1 MLLAAGVLF
10 ALAFAADLQQTERDD
25 SPQAAQA
32 RQRLQEQLA
41 QVQSEAQRLMVDSL
55 RWHRTALWFYEWH
68 HDKLTRWSTH
78 AYLPEASE
86 LRGDFG
92 LKVIH
97 TGRGVFVLQKWVL
110 ADGRTMA
117 NCLPLY
123 QEFKVKNQYLKP
135 RWNAAV
141 FGAWK
146 PRVLEASTANG
157 WPLEV
162 PGQGVLCK
170 LQSSATDRVASNS
183 LALGLW
189 AAGVVVFMLAVAVLC
204 QRFHRAGYHGRV
216 FVWALAGVVVLR
228 CAMIYAR
235 VPARWWPSP
244 VFDPE
249 RFASSWY
256 NPSLGDLL
264 INALVVVGLCLYLFL
279 YYPRVMLLRNM
290 GQADHAWRW
299 LGSVFAL
306 TAAYFALLFPYLF
319 AETIFHNSGI
329 SLDITQSLAV
339 DSLRV
344 LALLAVVLGALASF
358 FVLHVLMRLVGQ
370 QYAKQKLGFWLALIA
385 ATALFVL
392 YHVLADRPYGVVLLL
407 GAVFFSFLFITGFTR
422 SLRFTTH
429 RTFLYLFSYVVV
441 FSVLI
446 SFGIRKFVE
455 EERYEDQVRFAS
467 TYLADRDQLAEYLLN
482 EAAQRIR
489 EDNFIIGRMANA
501 FLSKEPVRQKISRY
515 YLGSYF
521 DQYDLSVLM
530 FSSLGEPLGNR
541 YATDLS
547 DWLVSIQSQVQQT
560 NYPGL
565 YFFAQ
570 TGRLPARKYF
580 NYIPIRK
587 GDVLVGFIALDLTQ
601 KRIIPRQVFPELLLD
616 ERFSAYLR
624 NKDYSY
630 VFFAGGNVV
639 RHFGHFNYE
648 RDFDKAWIGDP
659 QLYRHGIGHR
669 GHFHVAVEDENGA
682 TAVVTGRAYSRFDL
696 LANFA
701 AYFIVGLLL
710 MVAWIILLVIR
721 AWRAGTRLNYSTRIQ
736 LYVSLAFVLPL
747 LIVSYTLQ
755 QSVSRAND
763 RQLKSTFE
771 NEARSLGDQLASWIN
786 AAAQDSLTT
795 SLEITGQLNSLA
807 RLAGVDATVFYPD
820 GTLWASSQP
829 MIYDQHFIA
838 PVVNPIA
845 RVAIVGQAYNELTL
859 DESIGSLS
867 YNTAYVAL
875 RSSASGSLIG
885 YLSIPFFDSRVLYE
899 RSQVVVL
906 ANILIIFTLVFI
918 FFSILSYFAAGWL
931 TFPLRF
937 ISARLGRTTLSGE
950 NQPIEWKSQDEIGR
964 LVQEY
969 NAMLLNLEKSKTDL
983 ARSQK
988 ENAWRE
994 IAQQVAHEIKNP
1006 LTPMKLTLQ
1015 QMQLRQELSD
1025 EKTKQSLQTLLT
1037 QVNALNEIASSFSA
1051 FARMP
1056 APILQKLEL
1065 NELVRKTVLLYQMHP
1080 QGRVSFSSALTEAW
1094 VMADEQVLT
1103 RAVSNLV
1110 LNALQSGIEGEPVT
1124 VVVRT
1129 ARLGSV
1135 YEISVDDNGQ
1145 GIAPDFQDKV
1155 FLPHF
1160 STKRAGSG
1168 LGLAIVKQGIEQS
1181 HGSIFFRTEPG
1192 KGTTFFIRLN
1202 TIA

>member
-1 MLLAAGVLF
+1 MLSAGVLLV
-10 ALAFAADLQQTERDD
+10 LAFVVDLRQTVRDNDSEAAEACVRLQQ
-25 SPQAAQA
+25 
-32 RQRLQEQLA
+32 QLA
-41 QVQSEAQRLMVDSL
+41 QVQREAQQLMVDSQ
-55 RWHRTALWFYEWH
+55 RWHRTALWFYEWR

-78 AYLPEASE
+78 AYLPEANA
-86 LRGDFG
+86 RVGDFT
-92 LKVIH
+92 LNVIH
-97 TGRGVFVLQKWVL
+97 TSRGVFVLQKWVL
-110 ADGRTMA
+110 PEGRVIV

-135 RWNAAV
+135 RWNASV

-146 PRVLEASTANG
+146 PRVVEAASPSG
-157 WPLEV
+157 WALEV
-162 PGQGVLCK
+162 PGYPVLCK
-170 LQSSATDRVASNS
+170 LQPSATDTVGFNHPS
-183 LALGLW
+183 LGLVS
-189 AAGVVVFMLAVAVLC
+189 AGLLLLVVAVVVFL
-204 QRFHRAGYHGRV
+204 QRLHRTGQRGRV
-216 FVWALAGVVVLR
+216 FAWALLSLGVLR
-228 CAMIYAR
+228 CVMIYTQI
-235 VPARWWPSP
+235 PARWWPSP
-244 VFDPE
+244 LFDPE

-264 INALVVVGLCLYLFL
+264 LNALAVAGLCLYLFL
-279 YYPRVMLLRNM
+279 HYPRFAVVRSL
-290 GQADHAWRW
+290 GHHGPAWRW
-299 LGSVFAL
+299 VGSVLLL
-306 TAAYFALLFPYLF
+306 TVAYFALLFPYLF

-339 DSLRV
+339 DQVRI

-358 FVLHVLMRLVGQ
+358 FVLHVLMRLAGQ
-370 QYAKQKLGFWLALIA
+370 WYGHQKTGFWLALMA

-392 YHVLADRPYGVVLLL
+392 YNVLADRHYGVALLS
-407 GAVFFSFLFITGFTR
+407 GAVFFSFLFITGFART
-422 SLRFTTH
+422 LRFTTH
-429 RTFLYLFSYVVV
+429 RTFLYLFSYVLV
-441 FSVLI
+441 FSVLV
-446 SFGIRKFVE
+446 SLGIRKFVE

-521 DQYDLSVLM
+521 DQYDLSILM

-541 YATDLS
+541 HAIDLS

-560 NYPGL
+560 NYSGL

-570 TGRLPARKYF
+570 TSRLPARKYF
-580 NYIPIRK
+580 SYMPIRK
-587 GDVLVGFIALDLTQ
+587 GEVLVGFIALDLTQ

-630 VFFAGGNVV
+630 VFFSGGNVV
-639 RHFGHFNYE
+639 RNFGNFNYE
-648 RDFDKAWIGDP
+648 RDFDKTWIGDP
-659 QLYRHGIGHR
+659 ELYRHGISHR
-669 GHFHVAVEDENGA
+669 GSFHVAVEDESGA
-682 TAVVTGRAYSRFDL
+682 TAVVTGRAYSRFDW

-755 QSVSRAND
+755 QTVSRAND

-771 NEARSLGDQLASWIN
+771 SEARSLGDQLATWIN
-786 AAAQDSLTT
+786 AASQDSVTT
-795 SLEITGQLNSLA
+795 SLEITGQLNALA

-845 RVAIVGQAYNELTL
+845 RVAIAGQSYNELTV
-859 DESIGSLS
+859 DESIGALS

-885 YLSIPFFDSRVLYE
+885 YLSVPFFDSRVLYE
-899 RSQVVVL
+899 RNQVVVL

-918 FFSILSYFAAGWL
+918 FFSVLSYFAAGWL

-1056 APILQKLEL
+1056 APILQKLDL
-1065 NELVRKTVLLYQMHP
+1065 HAWVRKAVLLYQMHP
-1080 QGRVSFSSALTEAW
+1080 QGTVSFSTELAQAW

-1110 LNALQSGIEGEPVT
+1110 LNALQSGKEGEPVT
-1124 VVVRT
+1124 VHVRT
-1129 ARLGSV
+1129 ARVGND
-1135 YEISVDDNGQ
+1135 YEIAVQDNGL

-1160 STKRAGSG
+1160 STKRTGSG

-1192 KGTTFFIRLN
+1192 RGTTFYIRFKAL
-1202 TIA
+1202 A